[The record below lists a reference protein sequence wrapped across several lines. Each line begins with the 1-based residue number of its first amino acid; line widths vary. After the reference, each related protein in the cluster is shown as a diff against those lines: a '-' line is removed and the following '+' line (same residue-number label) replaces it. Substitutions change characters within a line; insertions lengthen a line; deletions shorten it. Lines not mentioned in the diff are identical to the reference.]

1 MDVDSREAIERQRA
15 VPVRSLYVLSLL
27 LLVVTDMV
35 RIQAYESSK
44 LDILMLF
51 HSAGG
56 TGDDKHYNKLFYI
69 IIIKQ

>member
-15 VPVRSLYVLSLL
+15 VPVRSPYVLSL

-35 RIQAYESSK
+35 RIHAYESSK